1 MKKVLFVCLF
11 SLCAAAAFSQSASV
25 LDAAI
30 LDAANFF
37 ITALPQDSTIAITG
51 IEETEAPELSKY
63 INQELLNH
71 FDNSNKFTMVQPED
85 LNPIKQELQFKDTGD
100 VDAASAQR
108 INQLFGPQTI
118 ITGRIVNEGS
128 SYRITVYAA
137 QVDKGTSLVQEN
149 TVRLDRRLLEL
160 LDPQFA
166 TKDYA
171 MKPYEK
177 YSGSV
182 LSITK
187 TGENAVF
194 YEGERL
200 SFQIQ
205 ASKDCYVIVYRVTVD
220 GKISLVYPVGKNDKT
235 FLAAN
240 EARTILDTA
249 QITLARPYGNE
260 YLLAAAYDKSFHIM
274 MMLRPVPVNRRIID
288 QSLAVG
294 STENDGMSVSIRSKA
309 GALSPIPLEP
319 ISTVKYAYSI
329 LPRP

>member
-1 MKKVLFVCLF
+1 MKKVLFICLF
-11 SLCAAAAFSQSASV
+11 SLCAAFAFSQSPSI

-37 ITALPQDSTIAITG
+37 ITVLPQDSTIAITG
-51 IEETEAPELSKY
+51 IEEAKALELSKY

-71 FDNSNKFTMVQPED
+71 FDNSKKFTIVQPED
-85 LNPIKQELQFKDTGD
+85 LNPIKQELQFNNNGD
-100 VDAASAQR
+100 VDAASAKR
-108 INQLFGPQTI
+108 IYQLFGPQTI
-118 ITGRIVNEGS
+118 ITGRIVNEGG

-149 TVRLDRRLLEL
+149 TVRLDRQLLEL

-171 MKPYEK
+171 MKPYER
-177 YSGSV
+177 YNNGV

-187 TGENAVF
+187 TGENDVG

-200 SFQIQ
+200 RFQIQ
-205 ASKDCYVIVYRVTVD
+205 ASKDCYIIAYRVTVD
-220 GKISLVYPVGKNDKT
+220 GRISLVYPAGKNDKT

-240 EARTILDTA
+240 ETRTILDSVP
-249 QITLARPYGNE
+249 ITLASPYGNE
-260 YLLAAAYDKSFHIM
+260 YLLVAAYEKSFSIM
-274 MMLRPVPVNRRIID
+274 MMMRPVPVNRRIID
-288 QSLAVG
+288 QSLAVSAIG
-294 STENDGMSVSIRSKA
+294 NDGASVSIRSQSSA
-309 GALSPIPLEP
+309 FSPPLEP
-319 ISTVKYAYSI
+319 ISTVKYTYSV